1 MSTKVSGITKG
12 SAYIT
17 TDNLNCWYVN
27 LTAGTTVLSTTPV
40 SIYGIV
46 VNSHSSG
53 TIKVWDG
60 IAGNTTV
67 CLNTYSFATGS
78 QAINLYGLTT
88 GTACTVVVGGTA
100 DVTLA
105 YRKIREYDL
114 SNNVA

>member
-1 MSTKVSGITKG
+1 MSTKIGGVNKG

-17 TDNLNCWYVN
+17 TDNLNCMCVA
-27 LTAGTTVLSTTPV
+27 LTAGTVVLSTTPATLYAVIV
-40 SIYGIV
+40 S
-46 VNSHSSG
+46 SHTSG

-67 CLNTYSFATGS
+67 ALDTFSFPTGS
-78 QAINLYGLTT
+78 GSYDLFGITT

-100 DVTLA
+100 SVTLA
-105 YRKIREYDL
+105 YRKVKEYDL